1 MSSGSLIELS
11 ALGSLDQAVAQLAGK
26 HRISPW
32 QGVTP
37 ASTNFAVDHS
47 ISSIQSGAP
56 TGDGAQEVVFKL
68 NRAGDLCHSAVLQI
82 ELPVLNDSS
91 GDAQYVW
98 GAGFKAVQSAKLV
111 IGGQELEKLSGRWLE
126 MWSEL
131 TQAPGVKPMAAVN
144 KYSAVMGEDIVTG
157 MSGEHAP
164 VLHVPIGYYFTQST
178 AKALRS
184 VALAYHDVEFRIRLS
199 AFSDLHTP
207 GTGPTASTKTWG
219 DCKVKLITGS
229 VYLDARERE
238 ETARA
243 CVEQVVCMTSA
254 LVDVDSASGR
264 TWGTTK
270 DFLIDNLPFNHPTR
284 ALVIAVGD
292 KSRTDATAATGAG
305 SGGKIA
311 SKIATGK
318 VFYNDGRV
326 QNVALPKNDFD
337 YRLASG
343 GKVLPHSLSGIQI
356 KLNNHDRLTTDIHA
370 GFYNTTTTSQ
380 VGYVPRNGIYL
391 VPFSLNI
398 KQEAG
403 GMAVGSLNLSRVD
416 RSSITLTCPEEIAD
430 KEVWVYSSHYN
441 VVSVRNGMSGLR
453 FSN

>member
-1 MSSGSLIELS
+1 M
-11 ALGSLDQAVAQLAGK
+11 
-26 HRISPW
+26 
-32 QGVTP
+32 
-37 ASTNFAVDHS
+37 
-47 ISSIQSGAP
+47 
-56 TGDGAQEVVFKL
+56 
-68 NRAGDLCHSAVLQI
+68 
-82 ELPVLNDSS
+82 
-91 GDAQYVW
+91 
-98 GAGFKAVQSAKLV
+98 
-111 IGGQELEKLSGRWLE
+111 
-126 MWSEL
+126 
-131 TQAPGVKPMAAVN
+131 
-144 KYSAVMGEDIVTG
+144 
-157 MSGEHAP
+157 
-164 VLHVPIGYYFTQST
+164 
-178 AKALRS
+178 
-184 VALAYHDVEFRIRLS
+184 
-199 AFSDLHTP
+199 
-207 GTGPTASTKTWG
+207 
-219 DCKVKLITGS
+219 KLITGS

-254 LVDVDSASGR
+254 LVDVDSPAGR
-264 TWGTTK
+264 SWGTDK

-292 KSRTDATAATGAG
+292 KSRTLASATGLGATDD
-305 SGGKIA
+305 KIA
-311 SKIATGK
+311 LKIATDK

-337 YRLASG
+337 YRLAKEG
-343 GKVLPHSLSGIQI
+343 VVLPHSLSGIQI
-356 KLNNHDRLTTDIHA
+356 KLNNHDRLTTDIAA

-416 RSSITLTCPEEIAD
+416 RSSITLTCPEEIPD